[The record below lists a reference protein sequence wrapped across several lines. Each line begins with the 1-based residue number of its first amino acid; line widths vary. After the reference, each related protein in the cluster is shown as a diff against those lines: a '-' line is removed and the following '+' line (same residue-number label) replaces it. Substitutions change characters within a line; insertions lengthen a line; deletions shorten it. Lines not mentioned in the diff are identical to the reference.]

1 MISGPQPNKPCIFPS
16 FSNGLKWVG
25 CFWHKDMVYKDIID
39 KVCLSYLSL
48 YYGLS
53 EKRIVVVSQTLR
65 VSFLP
70 LALDLCDGSG

>member
-25 CFWHKDMVYKDIID
+25 CQHRDNVDKDIID

>member
-1 MISGPQPNKPCIFPS
+1 MISGPQPNKPCRFP
-16 FSNGLKWVG
+16 FFFNGLKYVG
-25 CFWHKDMVYKDIID
+25 CQHKDELYKDMED
-39 KVCLSYLSL
+39 KVCMSYLSL

-70 LALDLCDGSG
+70 LGLDLCDGSG

>member
-1 MISGPQPNKPCIFPS
+1 MISGQPCIFP
-16 FSNGLKWVG
+16 FFFNGLKYVG
-25 CFWHKDMVYKDIID
+25 CQHRDMLYKNIID

-70 LALDLCDGSG
+70 LGLDLCDGSG

>member
-25 CFWHKDMVYKDIID
+25 CQHRDNVDKDIID

-53 EKRIVVVSQTLR
+53 EK
-65 VSFLP
+65 
-70 LALDLCDGSG
+70 